1 MNGVFDMGS
10 GPAGRSP
17 NSKRE
22 KHPLGVGAVVFLL
35 LLHSVLQGLVL
46 CFGAGGHIA
55 IESEHG
61 VCPHMKHAAGRC
73 ADAPLRPSMV
83 SDRIQSVS
91 CSDVAFRLDRLISGT
106 GDPGS
111 KNPVPAG
118 RIPPRYSAGE
128 FEKFRQ
134 DRPCPW
140 NAPCDTPPFSASLAV
155 LKC

>member
-1 MNGVFDMGS
+1 MGF

-17 NSKRE
+17 DSRRE
-22 KHPLGVGAVVFLL
+22 KHPLGVSAIVFLL
-35 LLHSVLQGLVL
+35 LIHSVLQGLVL

-73 ADAPLRPSMV
+73 ADAPLQPSMK

-106 GDPGS
+106 DGRSG

-118 RIPPRYSAGE
+118 RISPQYPVEE
-128 FEKFRQ
+128 FEKSRQ
-134 DRPCPW
+134 DRPGPW
-140 NAPCDTPPFSASLAV
+140 NAPCHTSPFSASLAV